1 LEKQKIVILDRDG
14 TLIENID
21 YLNDKKL
28 IRFLPG
34 CIEALKL
41 LQQLDYSLFIVTNQ
55 SGIGRGII
63 TYSQYT
69 DVTEALKTSLEK
81 HGVNILDVK
90 HCPHLPEDFCKCRKP
105 NIELGIQI
113 IQTNDIDLDQSFVI
127 GDSLTDMAFGRELNM
142 QCILIGNEIK
152 GKSTSFLN
160 FQDWYGIIN
169 FVSGIK

>member
-21 YLNDKKL
+21 YLNDKNL

-41 LQQLDYSLFIVTNQ
+41 LQQLNYSLFIVTNQ

-69 DVTEALKTSLEK
+69 EVTAALMTFLKK
-81 HGVNILDVK
+81 HGVKILDVK
-90 HCPHLPEDFCKCRKP
+90 HCPHVPEDFCKCRKP
-105 NIELGIQI
+105 NIELGLQI
-113 IQTNDIDLDQSFVI
+113 IQNYDINLEQSYVI
-127 GDSLTDMAFGRELNM
+127 GDSLTDMEFGANLNL
-142 QCILIGNEIK
+142 QSILIGNKIERQ
-152 GKSTSFLN
+152 GSTFLN
-160 FQDWYGIIN
+160 FKDWYSIKDFI
-169 FVSGIK
+169 SGVK